1 MAVKKVIEL
10 EIDVDNLEKSITEIQ
25 QDFKELK
32 ESVQGFDETSKKT
45 NDNLQK
51 GFKGVNNQVVSLQ
64 KGFTGLALALKSIGI
79 GLVLEAFN
87 TLKSVFAA
95 NQTVSDGFRKT
106 FLFVVNLFN
115 AFVNFV
121 TDKFEPTGK
130 SLVNLFVD
138 LTKKVVVFGAVLIGS
153 LFVPLKKITTG
164 VGALLKGL
172 ILAAGGFT
180 GFAQASLEFKKAGEN
195 LGGAFDKLD
204 IIKFVDE
211 LTGGIGGLEDL
222 IDGLY
227 EAADATVELD
237 KRARKAAAE
246 QEGIRLKALTAQE
259 KERRIRDDIRNDI
272 EVRIKA
278 NEELARLQNEQIKR
292 EQALADLQVAAAT
305 AARVG
310 QEENL
315 DLEIAEIEAKNR
327 KLEIDER
334 ILAQTSEQQANEA
347 ALQKE
352 KLDGINAELDLKSQL
367 RVQDIQARI
376 EVEDGILDRLK
387 LEQELADEEVRIATE
402 KFNKTAELF
411 DENTIEY
418 KNALAAQLA
427 ATQKAKKTEVKIEKL
442 TAEAKRQIVAD
453 ALGGI
458 SELLGQESVAGKA
471 AAVAQSIINTYQG
484 ATKALGQGGI
494 FGTIAAAGVIASGMA
509 SVKKIIATKVP
520 GENGGA
526 GAAAITGVGAQV
538 QNLEENVPDFN
549 IVGASPINQL
559 AQTINNRQPV
569 KAFVVS
575 GDVTTAQQLD
585 RNIINESGI

>member
-10 EIDVDNLEKSITEIQ
+10 EIDVNNLEKSLLDIQ
-25 QDFKELK
+25 KDFKELK
-32 ESVQGFDETSKKT
+32 ESVQSFDETGKKT
-45 NDNLQK
+45 NDDLQK
-51 GFKGVNNQVVSLQ
+51 GFKGVNNQVVTLQ
-64 KGFTGLALALKSIGI
+64 RGFTGLALALKSIGI

-95 NQTVSDGFRKT
+95 NQTVSDQFRKT
-106 FLFVVNLFN
+106 FLFVVNVFN

-138 LTKKVVVFGAVLIGS
+138 LTKKAIVFGAVLIGS
-153 LFVPLKKITTG
+153 ILVPLTKITSG
-164 VGALLKGL
+164 LGALLKGL
-172 ILAAGGFT
+172 QFAMGGIT
-180 GFAQASLEFKKAGEN
+180 GFALASLEFKKAGEN
-195 LGGAFDKLD
+195 LGGAFDLLD
-204 IIKFVDE
+204 IIKFTED
-211 LTGGIGGLEDL
+211 LTGGIAGLEDF

-246 QEGIRLKALTAQE
+246 QEGTRLKALTAQE
-259 KERRIRDDIRNDI
+259 KERRVRDDIRNDI
-272 EVRIKA
+272 ELRIQA
-278 NEELARLQNEQIKR
+278 NEKLGLLQKKQIEDERK
-292 EQALADLQVAAAT
+292 LVDLQVAAAT

-327 KLEIDER
+327 LLEIDER
-334 ILAQTSEQQANEA
+334 ILAQTSEQQSNQA

-352 KLDGINAELDLKSQL
+352 KLDGINSELDLKSQL

-376 EVEDGILDRLK
+376 EVEDGILERLK

-402 KFNKTAELF
+402 KFNKTKELF

-418 KNALAAQLA
+418 KNALAAQTA
-427 ATQKAKKTEVKIEKL
+427 ATERAKDTEVKIEKL

-453 ALGGI
+453 ALGGVA
-458 SELLGQESVAGKA
+458 ELLGQESAAGKA
-471 AAVAQSIINTYQG
+471 AAIAQSIINTYQG
-484 ATKALGQGGI
+484 ATKALAQGGI
-494 FGTIAAAGVIASGMA
+494 FGAIGAAGVIAAGLSN
-509 SVKKIIATKVP
+509 VKKIVSTKIP
-520 GENGGA
+520 GADAGGN
-526 GAAAITGVGAQV
+526 AAISGIGGQI
-538 QNLEENVPDFN
+538 QNIEQSIPAFNV
-549 IVGASPINQL
+549 VGASPINQIAEAL
-559 AQTINNRQPV
+559 NKPQRAY
-569 KAFVVS
+569 VVS

>member
-10 EIDVDNLEKSITEIQ
+10 EIDVNNLEKSLLDIQ
-25 QDFKELK
+25 KDFKELK
-32 ESVQGFDETSKKT
+32 ESVQSFDETGKKT
-45 NDNLQK
+45 NDDLQK
-51 GFKGVNNQVVSLQ
+51 GFKGVNNQVVTLQ
-64 KGFTGLALALKSIGI
+64 RGFTGLALALKSIGI

-95 NQTVSDGFRKT
+95 NQTVSDQFRKT
-106 FLFVVNLFN
+106 FLFVVNVFN

-138 LTKKVVVFGAVLIGS
+138 LTKKAIVFGAVLIGS
-153 LFVPLKKITTG
+153 ILVPLTKITSG
-164 VGALLKGL
+164 LGALLKGL
-172 ILAAGGFT
+172 QFAMGGIT
-180 GFAQASLEFKKAGEN
+180 GFALASLEFKKAGEN
-195 LGGAFDKLD
+195 LGGAFDLLD
-204 IIKFVDE
+204 IIKFTED
-211 LTGGIGGLEDL
+211 LTGGIAGLEDF

-246 QEGIRLKALTAQE
+246 QEGTRLKALTAQE
-259 KERRIRDDIRNDI
+259 KERRVRDDIRNDI
-272 EVRIKA
+272 ELRIQA
-278 NEELARLQNEQIKR
+278 NEKLGLLQKKQIEDERK
-292 EQALADLQVAAAT
+292 LVDLQVAAAT

-327 KLEIDER
+327 LLEIDER
-334 ILAQTSEQQANEA
+334 ILAQTSEQQSNQA

-352 KLDGINAELDLKSQL
+352 KLDGINSELDLKSQL

-376 EVEDGILDRLK
+376 EVEDGILERLK

-402 KFNKTAELF
+402 KFNKTKELF

-418 KNALAAQLA
+418 KNALAAQTA
-427 ATQKAKKTEVKIEKL
+427 ATERAKDTEVKIEKL

-453 ALGGI
+453 ALGGVA
-458 SELLGQESVAGKA
+458 ELLGQESAAGKA
-471 AAVAQSIINTYQG
+471 AAIAQSIINTYQG

-494 FGTIAAAGVIASGMA
+494 FGAVAAAGVIASGMA
-509 SVKKIIATKVP
+509 SVKKIIATKIP
-520 GENGGA
+520 GADAGGN
-526 GAAAITGVGAQV
+526 AAISGIGGQI
-538 QNLEENVPDFN
+538 QNIEQSIPAFNV
-549 IVGASPINQL
+549 VGASPINQIAEAL
-559 AQTINNRQPV
+559 NKPQRAY
-569 KAFVVS
+569 VVS

>member
-10 EIDVDNLEKSITEIQ
+10 EIDVNNLEKSLLDIQ
-25 QDFKELK
+25 KDFKELK
-32 ESVQGFDETSKKT
+32 ESVQSFDETGKKT
-45 NDNLQK
+45 NDDLQK

-64 KGFTGLALALKSIGI
+64 RGFTGLALALKSIGI

-95 NQTVSDGFRKT
+95 NQTVSDQFRKT
-106 FLFVVNLFN
+106 FLFVVNVFN

-121 TDKFEPTGK
+121 TDKFEPAGT
-130 SLVNLFVD
+130 SLVNLFVE

-153 LFVPLKKITTG
+153 VFVPLKKITSG
-164 VGALLKGL
+164 IGDLVKGL
-172 ILAAGGFT
+172 LFAAGGFT
-180 GFAQASLEFKKAGEN
+180 GFAQASILFKSASEN
-195 LGGAFDKLD
+195 LGGAFDQLD

-259 KERRIRDDIRNDI
+259 KERRVRDDIRNDI
-272 EVRIKA
+272 EVRIQA
-278 NEELARLQNEQIKR
+278 NEKLGELQRQQIEDERK
-292 EQALADLQVAAAT
+292 LVNLQVAAAT

-327 KLEIDER
+327 LLEIDER
-334 ILAQTSEQQANEA
+334 ILAQTSEQQSNQA

-352 KLDGINAELDLKSQL
+352 KLDGINAELDLQSQL
-367 RVQDIQARI
+367 RIQDIQARMEI
-376 EVEDGILDRLK
+376 EDGVLDRLK

-402 KFNKTAELF
+402 KFNKTKELF

-418 KNALAAQLA
+418 KNALAAQTA
-427 ATQKAKKTEVKIEKL
+427 ATEKAKDTELKIEKL

-453 ALGGI
+453 ALGGLA
-458 SELLGQESVAGKA
+458 ELLGQESAAGKA
-471 AAVAQSIINTYQG
+471 AAIAQSIINTYQG

-494 FGTIAAAGVIASGMA
+494 FGAVAAAGVIASGMA
-509 SVKKIIATKVP
+509 SVKKIVATKIP
-520 GENGGA
+520 GAEGSG
-526 GAAAITGVGAQV
+526 GAAAISGVGGQI
-538 QNLEENVPDFN
+538 QNIEQAIPGFNV
-549 IVGASPINQL
+549 VGASPINQITEAL
-559 AQTINNRQPV
+559 NKPQRAY
-569 KAFVVS
+569 VVS

>member
-10 EIDVDNLEKSITEIQ
+10 EIDVNNLEKSLLDIQ
-25 QDFKELK
+25 KDFKELK
-32 ESVQGFDETSKKT
+32 ESVQSFDETGKKT
-45 NDNLQK
+45 NDDLQK
-51 GFKGVNNQVVSLQ
+51 GFKGVNNQVVTLQ
-64 KGFTGLALALKSIGI
+64 RGFTGLALALKSIGI

-95 NQTVSDGFRKT
+95 NQTVSDQFRKT
-106 FLFVVNLFN
+106 FLFVVNVFN

-138 LTKKVVVFGAVLIGS
+138 LTKKVVVFGAALIGS

-164 VGALLKGL
+164 LGALLKGL
-172 ILAAGGFT
+172 LLAMGGVT

-195 LGGAFDKLD
+195 LGGAFDLLD
-204 IIKFVDE
+204 IIKFTED
-211 LTGGIGGLEDL
+211 LTGGIGGLEDF

-246 QEGIRLKALTAQE
+246 QEGTRLKALTAQE
-259 KERRIRDDIRNDI
+259 KERRVRDDIRNDI
-272 EVRIKA
+272 ELRIQA
-278 NEELARLQNEQIKR
+278 NEKLGLLQKKQIEDERK
-292 EQALADLQVAAAT
+292 LVNLQVAAAT

-327 KLEIDER
+327 LLEIDER
-334 ILAQTSEQQANEA
+334 ILAQTSEQQSNQA

-352 KLDGINAELDLKSQL
+352 KLDGINSELDLKSQL
-367 RVQDIQARI
+367 RVQDIQARM
-376 EVEDGILDRLK
+376 EVEDGILERLK

-402 KFNKTAELF
+402 KFNKTKELF

-418 KNALAAQLA
+418 KNALAAQTA
-427 ATQKAKKTEVKIEKL
+427 ATERAKDTEVKIEKL

-453 ALGGI
+453 ALGGVA
-458 SELLGQESVAGKA
+458 ELLGQESAAGKA
-471 AAVAQSIINTYQG
+471 AAIAQSIINTYQG

-494 FGTIAAAGVIASGMA
+494 FGAVAAAGVIASGMA
-509 SVKKIIATKVP
+509 SVKKIIATKIP
-520 GENGGA
+520 GADGG
-526 GAAAITGVGAQV
+526 GNAAISGVGGQI
-538 QNLEENVPDFN
+538 QNIEQSIPAFNV
-549 IVGASPINQL
+549 VGASPINQIAEAL
-559 AQTINNRQPV
+559 NKPQRAY
-569 KAFVVS
+569 VVS

>member
-10 EIDVDNLEKSITEIQ
+10 EVDVDNLEKSISEIQ
-25 QDFKELK
+25 KDFKELK

-45 NDNLQK
+45 NDNLEK
-51 GFKGVNNQVVSLQ
+51 GFQGVNNQVVSLQ

-87 TLKSVFAA
+87 TLKSVFVA
-95 NQTVSDGFRKT
+95 NQTVSDGFRKS

-115 AFVNFV
+115 SFVNFV
-121 TDKFEPTGK
+121 TDKFEPTGT
-130 SLVNLFVD
+130 SLLNLFVE
-138 LTKKVVVFGAVLIGS
+138 LTKKVVVFGAALIGS

-164 VGALLKGL
+164 LGALLKGL
-172 ILAAGGFT
+172 LLAMGGVT
-180 GFAQASLEFKKAGEN
+180 GFAQASLEFKKAAEN
-195 LGGAFDKLD
+195 LGGAFDLLD
-204 IIKFVDE
+204 IIKFTDE
-211 LTGGIGGLEDL
+211 LTGGIGGLEDF
-222 IDGLY
+222 IQGLY
-227 EAADATVELD
+227 DAADATVELD
-237 KRARKAAAE
+237 KKARKAAAE

-259 KERRIRDDIRNDI
+259 KERRVRDDIRNDI
-272 EVRIKA
+272 ELRIQA
-278 NEELARLQNEQIKR
+278 NDRLAKLQNEQIKR

-310 QEENL
+310 QEKNL

-334 ILAQTSEQQANEA
+334 ILAQTSEQRANDA

-352 KLDGINAELDLKSQL
+352 KLDGITAELDLQSQL
-367 RVQDIQARI
+367 RVQGIQARM

-402 KFNKTAELF
+402 KFNKTKELF

-418 KNALAAQLA
+418 KNALAEQTA
-427 ATQKAKKTEVKIEKL
+427 ATERAKDVEVKVEKL

-494 FGTIAAAGVIASGMA
+494 FGAIAAAGVIASGMA

-520 GENGGA
+520 GEDGSA

-538 QNLEENVPDFN
+538 QSLEENVPDFN
-549 IVGASPINQL
+549 VVGASPINQI
-559 AQTINNRQPV
+559 AQSLNNQQPV
-569 KAFVVS
+569 KAYVVS